1 MKKIVKKKIKKG
13 SKIAELTN
21 LVKIKQAELINLQN
35 RFETHNK
42 SLFLYANENLIL
54 DILPILDNFKRS
66 TEHLPKELENNNWAK
81 GINLIE
87 KQLEKMLKNNGLE
100 KIITQVGDNFDPS
113 LHDAIEGESEKISE
127 IVLDGYKLNSKV
139 IRPAKVKVN

>member
-1 MKKIVKKKIKKG
+1 
-13 SKIAELTN
+13 
-21 LVKIKQAELINLQN
+21 
-35 RFETHNK
+35 
-42 SLFLYANENLIL
+42 L

>member
-1 MKKIVKKKIKKG
+1 MKKIVKKKVKKS

-35 RFETHNK
+35 RFETQKK

-66 TEHLPKELENNNWAK
+66 TEHLPKELENDNWAK

-87 KQLEKMLKNNGLE
+87 KQLEEMLKNNGLE
-100 KIITQVGDNFDPS
+100 RIIVEIGNEFDPN
-113 LHDAIEGESEKISE
+113 LHDAIEGEGEKINE

>member
-1 MKKIVKKKIKKG
+1 MKKIVKKKVKKS

-35 RFETHNK
+35 RFEAQKK

-66 TEHLPKELENNNWAK
+66 TEHLPKELENDNWAK

-87 KQLEKMLKNNGLE
+87 KQLEEMLKNNGLE
-100 KIITQVGDNFDPS
+100 RIIVEIGNEFDPN
-113 LHDAIEGESEKISE
+113 LHDAIEGEGEKINE